1 MIIIID
7 DYVNALYVNRRN
19 IKLTKMEYTLYSNL
33 MKNKK
38 TKSTVETLIR
48 QTWPRRFESITQNNL
63 SQLAFKLK
71 RKLCDA
77 GILTTITVSLKS
89 GCKISHYKPCLI
101 IRVKTSLASRLI
113 QKIIIHKPFKNN

>member
-38 TKSTVETLIR
+38 QKA
-48 QTWPRRFESITQNNL
+48 
-63 SQLAFKLK
+63 QLK
-71 RKLCDA
+71 
-77 GILTTITVSLKS
+77 
-89 GCKISHYKPCLI
+89 H
-101 IRVKTSLASRLI
+101 
-113 QKIIIHKPFKNN
+113 